1 MTEEQRERTRERNRE
16 YQRERWARMTEEQR
30 ERPRERARERMR
42 ENVKVERELTE
53 GRKFLQALKLA
64 SVIGQETTNESE
76 RHEDNEV

>member
-1 MTEEQRERTRERNRE
+1 MTEEQRERERERRRE
-16 YQRERWARMTEEQR
+16 RMTEEQR
-30 ERPRERARERMR
+30 ERKRERARERMR
-42 ENVKVERELTE
+42 ESVKVERELTE